1 MKIDTDK
8 KRFLIYVIVL
18 ILSVIFAS
26 FYGGP
31 VSFVWLHAMLLLL
44 PVSFCYIFFS
54 FRFLAIYQEIEVH
67 KVLKGEV
74 HNYRIFLE
82 NTGIFPI
89 HNMTFGL
96 YKDRCRLMEIS
107 EKAKISLDIH
117 EKKELCSPMICS
129 YAGAYNVGVEH
140 LIFQDPFKI
149 FRVIFD
155 VPYSFRA
162 IVSPRIT
169 DVAESSLDIENTLNS
184 TGFKSTQLFEEIP
197 GSDFRAYQ
205 AGDNLSM
212 INWKMT
218 ARFGEPYARI
228 PDRMEKRS
236 VTILLDAV
244 DSKENEMPLEALKKR
259 DFFLEFA
266 VSAAWHFGRQNVP
279 VKLIFPAG
287 EVKEVVVDSYDTFQ
301 DFYNIV
307 SEGIFYNSEK
317 EYEKMRGFIDIG
329 RTGERDGGVF
339 VIIREEKEPGEDYCC
354 ILQGA

>member
-8 KRFLIYVIVL
+8 RRLLVYVIVL

-26 FYGGP
+26 FHGGP
-31 VSFVWLHAMLLLL
+31 VSFVWLHATLLFL
-44 PVSFCYIFFS
+44 PIAFLYIFLS

-89 HNMTFGL
+89 HNMTLGL

-107 EKAKISLDIH
+107 EKTLISLDIH
-117 EKKELCSPMICS
+117 EKKKLASQVICS

-140 LIFQDPFKI
+140 LIFCDPFKI
-149 FRVIFD
+149 FRVSFD

-184 TGFKSTQLFEEIP
+184 TGFKSSRLFEEIP
-197 GSDFRAYQ
+197 GSDFRAYR
-205 AGDNLSM
+205 AGDTLSM
-212 INWKMT
+212 INWKMS
-218 ARFGEPYARI
+218 ARFNELYARI

-236 VTILLDAV
+236 VTILMDAV

-266 VSAAWHFGRQNVP
+266 VSAAWHFGRQGVP
-279 VKLIFPAG
+279 VRIVFPAG
-287 EVKEVVVDSYDTFQ
+287 EVREAVVDSYDSFQ
-301 DFYNIV
+301 DFYNVV
-307 SEGIFYNSEK
+307 SEGIFYHSEK
-317 EYEKMRGFIDIG
+317 EYEKMKGMINAVKA
-329 RTGERDGGVF
+329 GESDGGVY
-339 VIIREEKEPGEDYCC
+339 VLIREEQEQGEDYCC